1 MRQSPYKSGRFS
13 TSNRILLALIVV
25 AFIFALISGF
35 EDGQFQWRGLV
46 GNLASELIGA
56 VITYAII
63 ERIVHASADNADT
76 KRQLIRKLENPH
88 AGAAITAVQELY
100 ARGWLQDGSL
110 YGWFLKRANL
120 EKADLR
126 KANTNELG
134 LYRCNLTDALIN
146 ENQLAVMSDL
156 RRTIM
161 PDGQPY
167 DGRYCL
173 KGDLN
178 WARTNYGIDVNEA
191 TPQQM
196 ADYYNVPLERYLEGQ
211 KWAKAN
217 LERLGRDI
225 PLYLQRKEF

>member
-1 MRQSPYKSGRFS
+1 MRSDHSKPRRFS
-13 TSNRILLALIVV
+13 SSNRILLALIVV
-25 AFIFALISGF
+25 AFIFAFVSGF
-35 EDGQFQWRGLV
+35 ENGQFEWRGLI
-46 GNLASELIGA
+46 GNLGSELIGA

-63 ERIVHASADNADT
+63 ERIVHASADNAEM
-76 KRQLIRKLENPH
+76 KPQLIRRLENPDS
-88 AGAAITAVQELY
+88 GAAITAVQELL

-120 EKADLR
+120 QKADLR
-126 KANTNELG
+126 HANTNELG
-134 LYRCNLTDALIN
+134 LYRCNLTDALIR
-146 ENQLAVMSDL
+146 EEQLAVMSDL

-161 PDGQPY
+161 PDGQQY

-178 WARTNYGIDVNEA
+178 WALTNYGIDVNIA

-225 PLYLQRKEF
+225 PPYLQNMDL